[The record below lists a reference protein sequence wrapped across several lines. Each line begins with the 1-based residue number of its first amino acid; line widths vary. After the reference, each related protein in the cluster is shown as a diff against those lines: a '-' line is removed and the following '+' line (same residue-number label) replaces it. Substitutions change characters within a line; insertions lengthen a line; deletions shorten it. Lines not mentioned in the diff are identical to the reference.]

1 MVLRVVFERRD
12 LQQVCLSTAPD
23 PMWELLLGLQCLHER
38 EVPLRHA
45 AWHHSAR
52 RQLTAGA
59 TQPWLSTLRAL
70 IPTRGN
76 FPDFLTPA
84 PFTADLDAGCEILA
98 GTSPA
103 CLHRDISSAFPDCSP
118 APSVRLLAM
127 GDRHEVRSLVR
138 AVRTGHQVLIAPQWQ
153 QICRAVATDWGKR
166 ARILINRGIG
176 SFLAGLPGVTGWDDE
191 TLTFRYPVDRTL
203 RLAGRGLT
211 LIPSYFCTD
220 APVTLI
226 DPELPPTLVYPIH
239 HPASGSTAAAS
250 VPTWL
255 VSLLSRTRAECLYVL
270 VTPRTTSQLAIRLG
284 VSIGTA
290 SKQAMILRNA
300 GLITSVRDGG
310 SVIHQVTA
318 LGMALLSDEI
328 APGLSTEETAWDEMN
343 LRPGPPTSTTT
354 QP

>member
-12 LQQVCLSTAPD
+12 LQQVRLSNAPD
-23 PMWELLLGLQCLHER
+23 PMWEVLLGFQCLHER
-38 EVPLRHA
+38 QVPLHQA

-59 TQPWLSTLRAL
+59 PQPWLSTLRAL
-70 IPTRGN
+70 IPTRGS

-84 PFTADLDAGCEILA
+84 PFTVDLDAGCAILA
-98 GTSPA
+98 GTSPTR
-103 CLHRDISSAFPDCSP
+103 LHRDISSAFPDPGP
-118 APSVRLLAM
+118 ASSVRLLAM
-127 GDRHEVRSLVR
+127 GDRHEVRGLVR
-138 AVRTGHQVLIAPQWQ
+138 AVRTGHKVLIAPQWQ
-153 QICRAVATDWGKR
+153 QICRAVATDWGER
-166 ARILINRGIG
+166 ARILVQRGIG
-176 SFLAGLPGVTGWDDE
+176 CFFTGLPCVTGWDGE
-191 TLTFRYPVDRTL
+191 TLTFQYPMDRTL

-211 LIPSYFCTD
+211 LIPSYFCTG

-226 DPELPPTLVYPIH
+226 DPELPPALVYPIH
-239 HPASGSTAAAS
+239 HQPIGSTAAAK

-255 VSLLSRTRAECLYVL
+255 VPLLSRTRAECLYVL
-270 VTPRTTSQLAIRLG
+270 VIPRTTSQLAIRLG

-318 LGMALLSDEI
+318 LGMALLSDEL
-328 APGLSTEETAWDEMN
+328 APSYTAEETARDEMI
-343 LRPGPPTSTTT
+343 L
-354 QP
+354 